1 MTDLIGK
8 LTRKEPSSRGYANY
22 ALFVM
27 VLVYVFNFI
36 DRNIISILAED
47 IRLDLG
53 ISDAQLGFMYGTVFA
68 IFFALFGIPLGRF
81 ADVWVRRSLIAAGL
95 AFWSAFTALSGFARS
110 FTELAIYRMGVGI
123 GEASASP
130 AAYSLLSDYYPP
142 ALRATVI
149 AVAQSGVYIGSG
161 IGLFLGGFL
170 LDAWESMYPVAEQAP
185 LGLKGW
191 QVAFLAVGIPG
202 LLLAI
207 WVRTLREPVRGSSE
221 GLEVPEHPAPFS
233 VLGTEL
239 RAMAPGVNLIDLK
252 RDGGSVA
259 ANALWALVIAATAW
273 ALTLLTGNPAQWIAL
288 GIGVYIVV
296 TWVQSLAVRDSA
308 TYMMTLKSKAFV
320 YLLIAVPVKGV
331 VIYAM
336 AFWVAP
342 LLLRIEGTNPTDV
355 GMYIGLSTAI
365 GGFAGVILGG
375 LVGDLLKRK
384 HPCGRLIMVYL
395 AIVGGVPFG
404 LLTIYSEDILS
415 AAVFNFFFLVCTV
428 ASTSVPA
435 ATATDLVMPRMR
447 GIAVS
452 LLILVGVF
460 VGLALGPFVVGYLS
474 DLYLSYGYDSRSSL
488 QLALSSSFLI
498 FLVTLV
504 FLALAW
510 RRLPMEE
517 STRLDRARALGEPV

>member
-1 MTDLIGK
+1 MR
-8 LTRKEPSSRGYANY
+8 LTRKETPSRGYANY
-22 ALFVM
+22 ALFVL
-27 VLVYVFNFI
+27 VLVYAFNFI

-53 ISDAQLGFMYGTVFA
+53 INDAQLGFMYGTVFA

-81 ADVWVRRSLIAAGL
+81 ADVWVRRSLIAVGL
-95 AFWSAFTALSGFARS
+95 AVWSGFTALSGFARS
-110 FTELAIYRMGVGI
+110 FTELTVYRMGVGI

-130 AAYSLLSDYYPP
+130 AAYSMLSDYYPP
-142 ALRATVI
+142 RLRATVI
-149 AVAQSGVYIGSG
+149 AIAQSGVYIGSG
-161 IGLFLGGFL
+161 VGLFLGGFL
-170 LDAWESMYPVAEQAP
+170 LDAWEAAYPVTEQAP

-191 QVAFLAVGIPG
+191 QVAFMAVGIPG

-239 RAMAPGVNLIDLK
+239 RAMMPGINLNDLK

-259 ANALWALVIAATAW
+259 ANALHALLIAATAW
-273 ALTLLTGNPAQWIAL
+273 VLTLLTGNPAQWIAL
-288 GIGVYIVV
+288 GIGVYVVV
-296 TWVQSLAVRDSA
+296 TWVQSLAVRDPV
-308 TYMMTLKSKAFV
+308 TYNMTLKSKAFV

-336 AFWVAP
+336 GFWVAP
-342 LLLRIEGTNPTDV
+342 LLLRIEGTNPADV

-375 LVGDLLKRK
+375 FVGDFLKRK

-404 LLTIYSEDILS
+404 LLTIYSEDLLS
-415 AAVFNFFFLVCTV
+415 AAGFNFLFLVCTV

-474 DLYLSYGYDSRSSL
+474 DLYLSHGYDPRSSL
-488 QLALSSSFLI
+488 QMGLASSFLI

-504 FLALAW
+504 FLTLAW
-510 RRLPMEE
+510 RRLPEE
-517 STRLDRARALGEPV
+517 EATRLDRARALGEPVQ

>member
-1 MTDLIGK
+1 MALA
-8 LTRKEPSSRGYANY
+8 RKEPSSRRYANY

-27 VLVYVFNFI
+27 VLVYAFNFI

-53 ISDAQLGFMYGTVFA
+53 INDAQLGFMYGTVFA

-81 ADVWVRRSLIAAGL
+81 ADVWVRRSLIAVGL
-95 AFWSAFTALSGFARS
+95 AVWSGFTALSGFARS
-110 FTELAIYRMGVGI
+110 FTELTVYRMGVGI

-130 AAYSLLSDYYPP
+130 AAYSMLSDYYPP
-142 ALRATVI
+142 GLRATVI
-149 AVAQSGVYIGSG
+149 AIAQSGVYIGSG
-161 IGLFLGGFL
+161 VGLFLGGFL
-170 LDAWESMYPVAEQAP
+170 LDAWEAAYPVTEQAP
-185 LGLKGW
+185 LELKGW
-191 QVAFLAVGIPG
+191 QVAFMAVGIPG

-233 VLGTEL
+233 VLGSEL
-239 RAMAPGVNLIDLK
+239 RAMTPGINLVDLK

-259 ANALWALVIAATAW
+259 ANALHALLIAATAW

-288 GIGVYIVV
+288 GIGVYVVV
-296 TWVQSLAVRDSA
+296 TWVQSLAVRDPA
-308 TYMMTLKSKAFV
+308 TYSMTLKSRAFV

-336 AFWVAP
+336 GFWVAP

-355 GMYIGLSTAI
+355 GLYIGLSTAI

-375 LVGDLLKRK
+375 LVGDFLKRK

-404 LLTIYSEDILS
+404 LLTIYSEDLLS
-415 AAVFNFFFLVCTV
+415 AAGFNFLFLVCTV

-474 DLYLSYGYDSRSSL
+474 DLYLSQGYDARSSL
-488 QLALSSSFLI
+488 QMGLASSFLI

-504 FLALAW
+504 FLTLAW
-510 RRLPMEE
+510 RRLPEE
-517 STRLDRARALGEPV
+517 EANRLGRARALGEPVK

>member
-1 MTDLIGK
+1 MALA
-8 LTRKEPSSRGYANY
+8 RKEPPSRGYANY
-22 ALFVM
+22 ALFVL
-27 VLVYVFNFI
+27 VLVYAFNFI

-53 ISDAQLGFMYGTVFA
+53 INDAQLGFMYGTVFA

-81 ADVWVRRSLIAAGL
+81 ADVWVRRSLIAVGL
-95 AFWSAFTALSGFARS
+95 AVWSGFTALSGFARS
-110 FTELAIYRMGVGI
+110 FTELTVYRMGVGI

-130 AAYSLLSDYYPP
+130 AAYSMLSDYYPP
-142 ALRATVI
+142 RLRATVI
-149 AVAQSGVYIGSG
+149 AIAQSGVYIGSG
-161 IGLFLGGFL
+161 VGLFLGGFL
-170 LDAWESMYPVAEQAP
+170 LDAWEAAYPVTEQAP

-191 QVAFLAVGIPG
+191 QVAFMAVGIPG

-233 VLGTEL
+233 VLGAEM
-239 RAMAPGVNLIDLK
+239 RAMTPGINLVDLK

-259 ANALWALVIAATAW
+259 ANALHALLIAATAW

-288 GIGVYIVV
+288 GIGVYVVV
-296 TWVQSLAVRDSA
+296 TWVQSLAVRDPA
-308 TYMMTLKSKAFV
+308 TYSMTLKSKAFV

-336 AFWVAP
+336 GFWVAP

-355 GMYIGLSTAI
+355 GLYIGLSTAI

-375 LVGDLLKRK
+375 FAGDFLKRR
-384 HPCGRLIMVYL
+384 HPCGRLTMVYL

-404 LLTIYSEDILS
+404 LLTIYSEDLLS
-415 AAVFNFFFLVCTV
+415 AAGFNFLFLVCTV

-474 DLYLSYGYDSRSSL
+474 DLYLSQGYDARSSL
-488 QLALSSSFLI
+488 QMGLASSFLI

-504 FLALAW
+504 FLTMAW
-510 RRLPMEE
+510 RRLPEE
-517 STRLDRARALGEPV
+517 EATRLDRARALGEPVQQ